1 MSGLKNS
8 KIKESILIKTLAVLA
23 LVVCFAL
30 PVSAARD
37 FKVQSTAGTPFF
49 FIEGDNGNVGIS
61 TINPGY
67 RLDILSP
74 DAIDS
79 FMRVQRYDGDIQ
91 AGIMLSTGASTP
103 LWTMYVDGSSSNLLF
118 EENAVVSATIT
129 TDGYFG
135 IGPDYLTPT
144 GLLDVN
150 NKFIVTDQQV
160 TMNVPLNLA
169 AAGDISI
176 ASDLQFTSP
185 TASYIKSYAPLY
197 IEAGDPSQNVD
208 LTLRGSNLGKVI
220 VDDNLKVTGQID
232 LSNSRIVGL
241 GTPTD
246 DTDAATKDYVDS
258 SLISGDSDWA
268 GVGGDPTLAGEIY
281 HTGNVGIGTTD
292 PEAKLQV
299 AGGNIILDNNQF
311 LRWKNQAG
319 IATNG
324 IFVSTNNDMVYKATL
339 GKDHIFQD
347 SAANE
352 IMRITDEGSTGNV
365 GIGSISPAT
374 KLDVNGNIQAA
385 YYYDRDNSDYY
396 INPAAGG
403 TGLGLRSSGSIYASG
418 VDDNYFAGDVGIG
431 TTVPRQKL
439 DVIGN
444 LIVANS
450 ASIPAGYY
458 GSSDFA
464 LFGSHSSTGTLFEIF
479 NAADTSIVKI
489 LGGGNVGIGTTVP
502 QYKLDVRG
510 AVAVGTAGATNQIHF
525 VATPTANTDAAT
537 KGYVDDASVD
547 HASTA
552 DYATTAGSA
561 DHATYANSSLRSL
574 YLGDSFN
581 VTADS
586 LGNLQVNG
594 TGNSYLMGKVGIGT
608 TVPQYK
614 LDVRGAVAVGTAGAT
629 NQIHF
634 VATPTTTTDAATKGY
649 VDDASVD
656 HAATA
661 DYATTAGSAYHATYA
676 NSSLRSL
683 YLGDSFNVTADSL
696 GNLQVNGTG
705 NSYLMGKV
713 GIGTTSAGYKLDV
726 LSPDDALESHIQVQ
740 RFDGDVPVGFIL
752 STGAS
757 SPVWTMYADGG
768 SSDLLFE
775 EDGTVAATIT
785 TDGYF
790 GIGPDYLTPQGL
802 LDVNNKFI
810 VTDTQVTMN
819 VPLNLAAA
827 GDISIASD
835 LQFTSPTASYIKS
848 YAPLYLQAGDS
859 NHSYD
864 LTLRAFNSG
873 EVVSDAQ
880 MNLANNKI
888 VSLGTPTDNTDAA
901 TKGYVDSAA
910 GGGVSSGTDGQT
922 IRNSSGDWIANSFL
936 YNTGSRIGIGTTIP
950 SDTLTLNSGNI
961 RLKSN
966 GALELD
972 NTNNNNPWY
981 IGNQGGGLATLA
993 FMKGGQGN
1001 EYIKM
1006 TVDNSSNV
1014 GIGTTAPVSKL
1025 HIDDG
1030 LVSVLKSSDGT
1041 YQTPTVDSHLT
1052 PKGYVDDL
1060 FEGDPGVAGAY
1071 WTKSAT
1077 GDHIYNN
1084 NTGNVG
1090 IGNLIPVSP
1099 GLTIRTDDIDAV
1111 DSATANQYSLILHG
1125 GQGVSDGEEIGLAFN
1140 AWASGG
1146 DMTNSYTPGAA
1157 ITHERSGGNS
1167 KGHLLFKTKNST
1179 VATGPLT
1186 TKMIIRDDGNVGI
1199 GVTGPGSKLH
1209 INTALTIA
1217 PASTPPATAPFR
1229 ISASADKNT
1238 ILNMGIDPSGSTS
1251 AWMQVQHV
1259 TTAGSYYPLNL
1270 NPMGG
1275 NVGIGVTNPGD
1286 TLEVRTTA
1294 SNGLRLSVPSSYL
1307 KDVGPRME
1315 FWNSSTN
1322 ELASIQGSFK
1332 NNSDGNYG
1340 RLDFGVRT
1348 SDALGVQTKVS
1359 ILNDGNVGIGTADP
1373 QQELH
1378 VQGDVI
1384 GSVYYDL
1391 VDSNYYLDPGANIYS
1406 YGLYSKGSVYSE
1418 GSADNYF
1425 AGNVGIGTTVPDT
1438 ILTIAND
1445 EWISAKDSAGTGHVN
1460 MFKVNTSNEIEV
1472 GGTLNIGTIGLAEDS
1487 GVVTLVNMPVSSTP
1501 SVGTEESYSF
1511 AIDSE
1516 SILKVY
1522 SEADGTGGIQ
1532 NKRVGIGTT
1541 SPSATLDVWG
1551 DLYADQGN
1559 ITTDNLGNI
1568 TAKSFYDKDNV
1579 LYYLDP
1585 SETGTS
1591 LNLAGVIQA
1600 NGSGDNYFAGNVGIG
1615 VTNPVTRTEIT
1626 NTGGGIQRTLALT
1639 NEQNNSDV
1647 GSTLEFRNSI
1657 FNGVTWLG
1665 ASIQGVRNG
1674 SSAGHSIV
1682 FNTKRSGQDG
1692 EIVSEAM
1699 RISSGNVGIGTTS
1712 PSYTLDVAGNIGID
1726 EYIYHNDDTD
1736 TYQRS
1741 LNDRWIMVAGGE
1753 NMIDATENATQ
1764 DYFYIGDGGDIDTWI
1779 KSANTGLFVEGNSG
1793 NVGIGTTVPGHKLDV
1808 RGAVA
1813 VGAAGATNQIHYV
1826 ATPTTTTD
1834 AATKGYVDDASVDHA
1849 STADYATTAGSA
1861 DHATY
1866 ANSALRALYLGD
1878 SFNVTADSQGNL
1890 QVDGTGDSYL
1900 MGNVGI
1906 GTTVPQH
1913 KLDVRGAVA
1922 VGTAG
1927 ATNQIHFLATPI
1939 LGTDAANRAYI
1950 DDNFLPLAGGE
1961 PGGTGDAFIQGGNS
1975 FGALATLGT
1984 NDNYD
1989 LTFETNGSRKMT
2001 ILTGGNVGIGT
2012 TVPVGLLHLKKS
2024 GSVWL
2029 YIDSESSTGQS
2040 GIVMNTHGQSILS
2053 NLGITFSG
2061 SSFGQTLA
2069 GKTTLTASSTTGLII
2084 GTKGNAVPLNLG
2096 TNGISRIFIEGAGYV
2111 GIGTTVPQSALDVD
2125 GLIKMRDSTIT
2136 QDEDVINLGYLE
2148 AAIDAAILSGDPDW
2162 SYDADPATKVYN
2174 LTADIGI
2181 GTNVPGAK
2189 LDVHENTANPIDNL
2203 RVSGDINYL
2212 SLGAREITAFRTK
2225 SSGVGLE
2232 LGVDSVTG
2240 DGWTGSGGGVSF
2252 LTNDAGLLTTK
2263 MFIQNNGNVAIGT
2276 TSAGYKLDILAPDA
2290 TDSYMRVQRYDAEV
2304 QAGIM
2309 LATGAS
2315 TPLWTMYVDSG
2326 PREDLF
2332 FEYDGEVP
2340 FTISEDGRVGI
2351 GTTVPDTILTIANDS
2366 WISAKDSAGT
2376 GHVNMFKVNTSNE
2389 IEVGGTL
2396 NIGTIGLAEDSGV
2409 VTLVNMPVSSTPT
2422 AGTEES
2428 YSFAID
2434 SEAILKVYSEADGT
2448 GGIQNK
2454 RVGIGTTSPS
2464 ATLDVWG
2471 DLYADQGNITTDNL
2485 GNITAKSFYDKDSV
2499 LYYLDPATTGTSLNL
2514 AGIIQANGSG
2524 DNYFAGDVGIKTTTP
2539 DYALDVSGDVRL
2551 ESTNRLRFSGTGSG
2565 DWGSS
2570 LRHESGLLT
2579 INTAGLVINDD
2590 GYTGTKDFFTIL
2602 NSGNV
2607 GIGTT
2612 VPDTLLHLSKADGTS
2627 IIRLER
2633 DDWNI
2638 VTDEI
2643 YGALQFEGQD
2653 SSAASAAGV
2662 RGGIKGISEGTTGQM
2677 ALTFETSGSYDAT
2690 PIERIRIAGEGNV
2703 GIGTTVPQYKLDVRG
2718 AVAVG
2723 TAGAT
2728 NQIHYV
2734 AVPTASTD
2742 AATMGY
2748 VDDQVG
2754 GAGGVGTGI
2763 ANQTLRHDGDG
2774 WVASSTI
2781 YNNGTNVGIG
2791 TANPYTPLHI
2801 YESGAEATHTGTG
2814 EGVMRLV
2821 SNPNAGE
2828 FVALGFTEYH
2838 YPDRDLARISMKFG
2852 PGLSSELHFGTSN
2865 TYSGISNTAM
2875 VIDKDGNIGIGT
2887 ATSQGRLH
2895 VQTASDVEIFRT
2907 EDETG
2912 SEAMVIDKD
2921 GNVIISL

>member
-1 MSGLKNS
+1 MFPCSN
-8 KIKESILIKTLAVLA
+8 
-23 LVVCFAL
+23 
-30 PVSAARD
+30 VSAWTPPQSPPPQDNVPQPLNTGPSPQAKIGRFTVGQSVYIPVVFGAHAPSGVD
-37 FKVQSTAGTPFF
+37 FVFTDSGYVGIGTRTPTTNLYVNGNVQSSVYYDREDDSYYLDLSGGVMPYSLLLNKGVGIGTTSPDGKLEIRQTGTADIFNLY
-49 FIEGDNGNVGIS
+49 DNTINVLTVLDGGNVGI
-61 TINPGY
+61 
-67 RLDILSP
+67 
-74 DAIDS
+74 
-79 FMRVQRYDGDIQ
+79 
-91 AGIMLSTGASTP
+91 GI
-103 LWTMYVDGSSSNLLF
+103 
-118 EENAVVSATIT
+118 SA
-129 TDGYFG
+129 
-135 IGPDYLTPT
+135 PT

-150 NKFIVTDQQV
+150 NKFVVTDEQI

-176 ASDLQFTSP
+176 ASDLQFTNP
-185 TASYIKSYAPLY
+185 TASFIKSYGPLY
-197 IEAGDPSQNVD
+197 LQSGDSNHSYD
-208 LTLRGSNLGKVI
+208 LTLRAFNSGEVVSDAPLN
-220 VDDNLKVTGQID
+220 
-232 LSNSRIVGL
+232 LSNNRITNL
-241 GTPTD
+241 ATPID
-246 DTDAATKDYVDS
+246 DTDAATKGYVDDIEYWQVTGS
-258 SLISGDSDWA
+258 YFYPTSMDYT
-268 GVGGDPTLAGEIY
+268 VGIGTTTPSVDLEIY
-281 HTGNVGIGTTD
+281 DSGNASELLLSSDADKKSMIYFEDGQTGIYEPANSEDLRFWTGSADQMTITSDGKVGIGTTTPGAKLYVSSDSASENPLAKFQNTNSDGFARVLIDRASAGDYALLGYSTNNAINWYTGTPYQGGGQYVIGNGISLSNAKFTIDSSGNVGIGTTSPSD
-292 PEAKLQV
+292 KLTVVMKSTTNGDGISIKAVNTGGVGSQPSLAYLNP
-299 AGGNIILDNNQF
+299 AGST
-311 LRWKNQAG
+311 RWAAG
-319 IATNG
+319 IDVTGDIYRIIDASQTARLV
-324 IFVSTNNDMVYKATL
+324 IK
-339 GKDHIFQD
+339 QD
-347 SAANE
+347 
-352 IMRITDEGSTGNV
+352 GSV
-365 GIGSISPAT
+365 GIGTTSPAG
-374 KLDVNGNIQAA
+374 KLEVYNGNL
-385 YYYDRDNSDYY
+385 YVRGGNLNLRDS
-396 INPAAGG
+396 
-403 TGLGLRSSGSIYASG
+403 TGASSSATLNFVSGSGYLS
-418 VDDNYFAGDVGIG
+418 VDKPLYVSSANDNYFAGDVGIG
-431 TTVPRQKL
+431 VTDPIAKLDVRGNQYLYNESGETILSIRAGINNTDSVIHFIEDSATKRWTLRSAESDAGKFKINYANETSNAVTIDTSGNVGIGTTVPGSELHINDGLVSVRNTTDGSYKTPTEDYYLAPVGYVDDLFEGDPGVPGAYWTKTATGDHIYKNNTGNVGIGTVIPNYPLDVVGTVKIGNIVFGTGSATGYYNINTYGSGPVFRFFDTANSYTTLGVSGISIGSSYGATAPPTNGAIIQGNVGIGKTDPQYKLDLAGSDVSLLFDNESGYTGPPKSSILSRYKYNSGGSLTGYNTVIAFGKNNAIENNTGGFLALYNKPAGAVAEEAMRIDPDGNVGIATTAPQYKL
-439 DVIGN
+439 DVRGAIAAGTAASTNRIHFVATPTSDTDATPKTYVDDLFTGGEGDPGAYWTKTATGDHIYSNNTGNVGIGTASPN
-444 LIVANS
+444 THKLEVIGRGYFSTGASLGTTSTAGTGLTVA
-450 ASIPAGYY
+450 
-458 GSSDFA
+458 GSSVFLGFTEIQNGA
-464 LFGSHSSTGTLFEIF
+464 SAYFYSSGNTYSSVIQQNGENLVLDSTVYI
-479 NAADTSIVKI
+479 NN
-489 LGGGNVGIGTTVP
+489 GNVGIGTTVP

-525 VATPTANTDAAT
+525 LATPTASTDAAT
-537 KGYVDDASVD
+537 MGYVNDSM
-547 HASTA
+547 
-552 DYATTAGSA
+552 TAGDA
-561 DHATYANSSLRSL
+561 DWAGVG
-574 YLGDSFN
+574 GDP
-581 VTADS
+581 TLA
-586 LGNLQVNG
+586 GEIYH
-594 TGNSYLMGKVGIGT
+594 TGNVGIGT
-608 TVPQYK
+608 TSSPGALLHVSSASKGTVAK
-614 LDVRGAVAVGTAGAT
+614 LQTTRNVIGDTVDLEFLVATAQVGAKLGLVYEGSWDTGMAFYTRTAEGEGIQERVRIQHDGNVAV
-629 NQIHF
+629 
-634 VATPTTTTDAATKGY
+634 
-649 VDDASVD
+649 
-656 HAATA
+656 
-661 DYATTAGSAYHATYA
+661 
-676 NSSLRSL
+676 
-683 YLGDSFNVTADSL
+683 
-696 GNLQVNGTG
+696 
-705 NSYLMGKV
+705 
-713 GIGTTSAGYKLDV
+713 GTTSAGYKLDI
-726 LSPDDALESHIQVQ
+726 LSPDAIDSYLRVQ
-740 RFDGDVPVGFIL
+740 RYDGDVQAGIML

-757 SPVWTMYADGG
+757 TPLWTMYVDGG
-768 SSDLLFE
+768 SREDLLFE
-775 EDGTVAATIT
+775 HDGEVPFIISEDG
-785 TDGYF
+785 Y
-790 GIGPDYLTPQGL
+790 
-802 LDVNNKFI
+802 
-810 VTDTQVTMN
+810 
-819 VPLNLAAA
+819 
-827 GDISIASD
+827 
-835 LQFTSPTASYIKS
+835 
-848 YAPLYLQAGDS
+848 
-859 NHSYD
+859 
-864 LTLRAFNSG
+864 
-873 EVVSDAQ
+873 
-880 MNLANNKI
+880 
-888 VSLGTPTDNTDAA
+888 
-901 TKGYVDSAA
+901 
-910 GGGVSSGTDGQT
+910 
-922 IRNSSGDWIANSFL
+922 
-936 YNTGSRIGIGTTIP
+936 
-950 SDTLTLNSGNI
+950 
-961 RLKSN
+961 
-966 GALELD
+966 
-972 NTNNNNPWY
+972 
-981 IGNQGGGLATLA
+981 
-993 FMKGGQGN
+993 
-1001 EYIKM
+1001 
-1006 TVDNSSNV
+1006 V
-1014 GIGTTAPVSKL
+1014 GIGT
-1025 HIDDG
+1025 
-1030 LVSVLKSSDGT
+1030 
-1041 YQTPTVDSHLT
+1041 DS
-1052 PKGYVDDL
+1052 P
-1060 FEGDPGVAGAY
+1060 
-1071 WTKSAT
+1071 
-1077 GDHIYNN
+1077 
-1084 NTGNVG
+1084 
-1090 IGNLIPVSP
+1090 
-1099 GLTIRTDDIDAV
+1099 
-1111 DSATANQYSLILHG
+1111 
-1125 GQGVSDGEEIGLAFN
+1125 
-1140 AWASGG
+1140 
-1146 DMTNSYTPGAA
+1146 
-1157 ITHERSGGNS
+1157 
-1167 KGHLLFKTKNST
+1167 
-1179 VATGPLT
+1179 
-1186 TKMIIRDDGNVGI
+1186 
-1199 GVTGPGSKLH
+1199 
-1209 INTALTIA
+1209 
-1217 PASTPPATAPFR
+1217 
-1229 ISASADKNT
+1229 
-1238 ILNMGIDPSGSTS
+1238 
-1251 AWMQVQHV
+1251 
-1259 TTAGSYYPLNL
+1259 
-1270 NPMGG
+1270 
-1275 NVGIGVTNPGD
+1275 D
-1286 TLEVRTTA
+1286 TL
-1294 SNGLRLSVPSSYL
+1294 
-1307 KDVGPRME
+1307 
-1315 FWNSSTN
+1315 
-1322 ELASIQGSFK
+1322 
-1332 NNSDGNYG
+1332 
-1340 RLDFGVRT
+1340 
-1348 SDALGVQTKVS
+1348 
-1359 ILNDGNVGIGTADP
+1359 
-1373 QQELH
+1373 
-1378 VQGDVI
+1378 
-1384 GSVYYDL
+1384 
-1391 VDSNYYLDPGANIYS
+1391 
-1406 YGLYSKGSVYSE
+1406 
-1418 GSADNYF
+1418 
-1425 AGNVGIGTTVPDT
+1425 
-1438 ILTIAND
+1438 LTIAND